1 MDQITKRIVYLYTLR
16 KNRRK
21 EILNQY
27 NLTEI
32 EYTFLSELEY
42 IKRIGLKEA
51 FEIVNYTKEQ
61 ATSIIRSLENKG
73 FIIIKNE
80 CIFLSESYLEIQSEI
95 KVKIKKTE
103 NYFEEKISPK
113 EMTRFV
119 NILDEIIDY
128 WDEQWDKWYYKFHIK
143 IIYAII

>member
-51 FEIVNYTKEQ
+51 FEIANYTKEQ

-103 NYFEEKISPK
+103 SYFEEKISPK

-128 WDEQWDKWYYKFHIK
+128 WDEQ
-143 IIYAII
+143 

>member
-128 WDEQWDKWYYKFHIK
+128 WDEQ
-143 IIYAII
+143 